1 MNSKQSE
8 KPRVVI
14 DARMVGPH
22 GHGISLYVSQL
33 AEGLAALPLTF
44 EPFYLIHPDCPPTHL
59 LRRLPHR
66 EVALRFL
73 EPAEL
78 VGLPG
83 VLKKLSPA
91 LYHTPSFGS
100 LAVYPCPH
108 VQTVHDLNHLR
119 FGTLVQKAYY
129 RCLLLPSLRKAR
141 AVLSVS
147 QTAASELRAWLK
159 NNGVEKSVGVAP
171 NAIARFPV
179 SDDDAELGRHG
190 LRAGEYFLALGNPKP
205 HKNLAMLERA
215 FRAALIQSPA
225 LPPLVLTVPGPAE
238 RQLVRTG
245 ALGDAGVGALL
256 RHARAVFS
264 PSLYEGF
271 GRPPLEAALEGAV
284 PVVSDI
290 PVHREVL
297 AGVREAIFLDPG
309 QESLWTKALLQMA
322 DSSAKVSAESRA
334 WVARTWSVEGLAREM
349 KRVYESNIQ

>member
-1 MNSKQSE
+1 MNSKRSE

-33 AEGLAALPLTF
+33 AEGLAALSLPF
-44 EPFYLIHPDCPPTHL
+44 EPFYLIHPDCPPQHL

-83 VLKKLSPA
+83 VLKQLSTT

-119 FGTLVQKAYY
+119 FGSLVQKAYY
-129 RCLLLPSLRKAR
+129 RFLLLPSLRKAR

-147 QTAASELRAWLK
+147 ETAAAELRAWLRD
-159 NNGVEKSVGVAP
+159 NGANKEVQVAP
-171 NAIARFPV
+171 NAIAAFPTAN
-179 SDDDAELGRHG
+179 DHAELARHG
-190 LRAGEYFLALGNPKP
+190 LRADEYFFALGNSKP

-215 FRAALIQSPA
+215 YRAALEKNKA
-225 LPPLVLTVPGPAE
+225 LLPLVLSVPGSPEA
-238 RQLVRTG
+238 RMVRTG
-245 ALGDAGVGALL
+245 PLGDASVGALL

-271 GRPPLEAALEGAV
+271 GRPPLEAALEGAL
-284 PVVSDI
+284 PVASDI

-297 AGVREAIFLDPG
+297 AGVREAIFLDPE
-309 QESLWTKALLQMA
+309 QEALWTQAFLKWT
-322 DSSAKVSAESRA
+322 DSAAKVSEESRA
-334 WVARTWSVEGLAREM
+334 WIRRTWSVERLALEM
-349 KRVYESNIQ
+349 KRVYESAL